1 MGRLDRFFLPL
12 WKFSIAYEKKI
23 RRSGLKRFCIFKN
36 ESRKQPHCQADTCS
50 RHQFR
55 HGTKNRAG
63 RWLHIPTVRVFEDL
77 FTCPDFVKYEFSKFS
92 HYKLRLDCFFSECQ
106 ELFFCFWNLLPEGSI
121 YVYPQTLRRQSQ
133 EYRPEQGSKHFYS

>member
-1 MGRLDRFFLPL
+1 LDRFFLPL

-77 FTCPDFVKYEFSKFS
+77 FTCPDFVKYGFSKFS
-92 HYKLRLDCFFSECQ
+92 HYKLRLDCFFFRMPITFF
-106 ELFFCFWNLLPEGSI
+106 LFLESTTGRVDICLPSNTSKAVSRVSSG
-121 YVYPQTLRRQSQ
+121 TRQ
-133 EYRPEQGSKHFYS
+133 